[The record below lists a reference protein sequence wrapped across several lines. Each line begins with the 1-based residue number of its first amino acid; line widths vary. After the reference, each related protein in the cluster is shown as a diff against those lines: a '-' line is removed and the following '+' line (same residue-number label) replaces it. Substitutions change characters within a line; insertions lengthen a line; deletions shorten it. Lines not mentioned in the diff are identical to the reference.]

1 MARIVPDSEMAYV
14 NRRLRPVVAALRDD
28 RALRN
33 DFLTYAMVRGGDLM
47 LNAKRLE
54 KTWQA
59 SRRPQYAPFFVL
71 LLAEFAFR
79 HRLLRFAAA
88 HSRTRSAR
96 RTHSPVRRRHR
107 SSGRRRR

>member
-47 LNAKRLE
+47 LNGKRLE

-79 HRLLRFAAA
+79 HGLLRFAAGCGRLRGSGRA
-88 HSRTRSAR
+88 QVAVHQRR
-96 RTHSPVRRRHR
+96 RTPE
-107 SSGRRRR
+107 RRRR